1 MFFLAPVLALLQAL
15 LPVTA
20 RAEDWPSKPV
30 RIVVNVPPGGGIDQ
44 ITRVFSPRLGEALA
58 QPVIVDNRGGAGGNI
73 GLETVAKAPPDGYT
87 LLAAI
92 GSTMVVGPHLYKLS
106 FDVNR
111 DLLPVAPIAR
121 TLMFLVVR
129 PDLPVKSVAE
139 LVAYARANPD
149 KLNFGSPGMGTG
161 PHIAAEMMLRT
172 ARIRATHIP
181 YKGSAETMAAL
192 FGNQVEFA
200 FDPGSAVRQAR
211 AGKLRLLAVANAACP
226 RCAHHGRGRNRR
238 RCEHGARPLRARR
251 HAARNRRPAAPG
263 ARPHHAHARGAQGG
277 ERGHGRIGVRDARGV
292 RRPAAP
298 RPGALRR
305 HRARGRHPR
314 RVRCPGPGPTPVRH
328 TLESG
333 MFRVFEAFEA
343 TR

>member
-211 AGKLRLLAVANAACP
+211 AGKLRLLAVAS
-226 RCAHHGRGRNRR
+226 
-238 RCEHGARPLRARR
+238 
-251 HAARNRRPAAPG
+251 AARTPLAPDAPTMAEAGTDVDASTVHGLYAPG
-263 ARPHHAHARGAQGG
+263 GTPREIVVRLHRELDRIMRTPEALKAVSAVTAESAYATPEAFAAQ
-277 ERGHGRIGVRDARGV
+277 
-292 RRPAAP
+292 
-298 RPGALRR
+298 LRR
-305 HRARGRHPR
+305 DRERFGAIVREAGIRA
-314 RVRCPGPGPTPVRH
+314 
-328 TLESG
+328 E
-333 MFRVFEAFEA
+333 
-343 TR
+343 